1 MHFVMALYVKNE
13 KLRGILEIWGPWKSQ
28 KIEVK
33 VKAGFFGFLK
43 NRKKRYF
50 CLSNAT

>member
-13 KLRGILEIWGPWKSQ
+13 KLRGILGFSWSGKIS

-33 VKAGFFGFLK
+33 VKAGFLRF
-43 NRKKRYF
+43 
-50 CLSNAT
+50 